1 VRRDDARPDRWDTL
15 AVDDNADSAPADD
28 ADVPAVGSAPAA
40 SAPWWEEGVDPD
52 YRFSLA
58 NERTFLAWI
67 RTSLA
72 FIAAAVAL
80 EQLVPAFTVHGVRTA
95 LSVALAV
102 FGLLAGV
109 GAYRHWMRSERA
121 MRRGE
126 ALPRTSLML
135 WLSIGLAAIAAVIAV
150 VLAVQA
156 T

>member
-1 VRRDDARPDRWDTL
+1 M
-15 AVDDNADSAPADD
+15 DDNADSAPADD
-28 ADVPAVGSAPAA
+28 ADLPAAVSVPAA
-40 SAPWWEEGVDPD
+40 STPWWEEGVDPD

-80 EQLVPAFTVHGVRTA
+80 EQLVPSFTVHGVRTA
-95 LSVALAV
+95 LSVALAL

-109 GAYRHWMRSERA
+109 GAYLHWMRSERA

-126 ALPRTSLML
+126 ALPRTPLML
-135 WLSIGLAAIAAVIAV
+135 WLSIGLAVIAAVVAV
-150 VLAVQA
+150 VLVVQA

>member
-1 VRRDDARPDRWDTL
+1 VRHRRCNTGE
-15 AVDDNADSAPADD
+15 VDDTPQTESSED
-28 ADVPAVGSAPAA
+28 GT
-40 SAPWWEEGVDPD
+40 DPD

-58 NERTFLAWI
+58 NERTFLAWM

-80 EQLVPAFTVHGVRTA
+80 EQLVPSFSVRGVRTG

-109 GAYRHWMRSERA
+109 GAYRHWVRSERA

-126 ALPRTSLML
+126 PLPRTPLML
-135 WLSIGLAAIAAVIAV
+135 TLSIGLAVIAAVVAV
-150 VLAVQA
+150 VLVVQA

>member
-1 VRRDDARPDRWDTL
+1 VDETSDSTSREASSPPDT
-15 AVDDNADSAPADD
+15 
-28 ADVPAVGSAPAA
+28 VGSNAA
-40 SAPWWEEGVDPD
+40 AGSKAVPWWEDGTDPD

-67 RTSLA
+67 RTALA

-80 EQLVPAFTVHGVRTA
+80 EQLVPSFTVHGVRTA

-102 FGLLAGV
+102 FGLVAGA

-126 ALPRTSLML
+126 ALPRTPLML
-135 WLSIGLAAIAAVIAV
+135 VLSIGLVAVAAVIAV
-150 VLAVQA
+150 VLVVQA